1 VNPQRTSFGARLRS
15 NGGMVGVAGVLLAIA
30 GLTLFSL
37 LGGGAEPLP
46 TPTSSPTPGAIPP
59 SPGPTP
65 VATASAPSTV
75 PPSPSPSP
83 SPSPNATPL
92 PPFAPL
98 NGLSAEPE
106 LAHRLPI
113 ALMIDNNTRAR
124 PQAGFNR
131 ASIVYH
137 APNDGGTNR
146 YMLIFQEQDAELVG
160 PVRSTRLFF
169 NGWAFEYR
177 PAFGHFGGDWRSVK
191 ELREVDGQLVFNV
204 DALAGSARAYWR
216 DSSRR
221 APFNAYTDTQR
232 LRTQASAL
240 GAPEMMVPGVGLR
253 TFANDLPP
261 SERPTSGTISIPYR
275 GYPVAYRYDH
285 ESNAYLR
292 SVGGEPQR
300 DALDNSRVTARNVV
314 VQFVDV
320 YYDRNQRYNRAVME
334 FSGSGPAIVFRDGLA
349 IEGRWEKGGRGELT
363 RFVDGAGSE
372 ITLVRGRIFIQ
383 VVPLSAEV
391 TYEVGPLP

>member
-1 VNPQRTSFGARLRS
+1 VDPQRTSMSARLRS
-15 NGGMVGVAGVLLAIA
+15 KGGVVGIAGVLLAIA

-37 LGGGAEPLP
+37 LGGGAEPPP
-46 TPTSSPTPGAIPP
+46 TPSSSPTIGAIPP
-59 SPGPTP
+59 SLSPSP
-65 VATASAPSTV
+65 TASASAPPTV
-75 PPSPSPSP
+75 PPSASPSPSP
-83 SPSPNATPL
+83 SATPL
-92 PPFAPL
+92 PPYAPL
-98 NGLSAEPE
+98 DGMPADPQ
-106 LAHRLPI
+106 LAHRLPM
-113 ALMIDNNTRAR
+113 AVMIDNNARAR

-146 YMLIFQEQDAELVG
+146 YMLIFQELDAELVG

-177 PAFGHFGGDWRSVK
+177 PAFGHFGGDWKSVK
-191 ELREVDGQLVFNV
+191 ELREVDGQLVFNI

-216 DSSRR
+216 DRNRR

-240 GAPEMMVPGVGLR
+240 GAPELMVPGVGPR
-253 TFANDLPP
+253 TFADDLPP
-261 SERPTSGTISIPYR
+261 SERPTSGSISIPYR

-285 ESNAYLR
+285 DSNAYLR
-292 SVGGEPQR
+292 SVGGEAQR

-334 FSGSGPAIVFRDGLA
+334 FSGSGRAIVFRDGLA
-349 IEGRWEKGGRGELT
+349 IEGTWQKDGRGQLT
-363 RFVDGAGSE
+363 RFLDKTGNE

-383 VVPLSAEV
+383 VVPLNAKV
-391 TYEVGPLP
+391 TYKVGSLP